1 MSWQHALRGDSLSW
15 LLEPDVPGVRYLA
28 LRDLLD
34 VPEGHPD
41 LVAARKLAH
50 QEGPIAR
57 VLEKMEPEGYW
68 VKPGPGYGPK
78 YRSSVWAMILLAQM
92 GASIHE
98 DARISRACGYMLDH
112 ALAPGGQFSHSGA
125 PSGTFD
131 CLQGN
136 LLWSLM
142 TLGCSD
148 SRLQTSYEWAART
161 VTGEGLAPMTEK
173 RAEMRYYAYKC
184 APNFACG
191 ANNRLPCA
199 WGAVKVMLAFGKLP
213 PAWQSP
219 FTRSAIQQGIEFLLG
234 IDPVTAAYPT
244 PQGTPPSRDW
254 WLFGFPVFYVT
265 DILQI
270 LEALTALGFGRDAR
284 LRNALDLVCQK
295 QDENG
300 RWLLEYDYTGKTWM
314 SFGRKK
320 QPNKWVTLRALRV
333 LKAAG

>member
-1 MSWQHALRGDSLSW
+1 
-15 LLEPDVPGVRYLA
+15 
-28 LRDLLD
+28 
-34 VPEGHPD
+34 
-41 LVAARKLAH
+41 
-50 QEGPIAR
+50 
-57 VLEKMEPEGYW
+57 
-68 VKPGPGYGPK
+68 
-78 YRSSVWAMILLAQM
+78 
-92 GASIHE
+92 
-98 DARISRACGYMLDH
+98 
-112 ALAPGGQFSHSGA
+112 
-125 PSGTFD
+125 
-131 CLQGN
+131 
-136 LLWSLM
+136 
-142 TLGCSD
+142 
-148 SRLQTSYEWAART
+148 
-161 VTGEGLAPMTEK
+161 MTEK
-173 RAEMRYYAYKC
+173 RAEMGYYAYKC

-219 FTRSAIQQGIEFLLG
+219 LTRSAIQQGIEFLLG

-244 PQGTPPSRDW
+244 PQGTPPNRDW

-284 LRNALDLVCQK
+284 LRNALDLVYQK

-333 LKAAG
+333 LKAAD